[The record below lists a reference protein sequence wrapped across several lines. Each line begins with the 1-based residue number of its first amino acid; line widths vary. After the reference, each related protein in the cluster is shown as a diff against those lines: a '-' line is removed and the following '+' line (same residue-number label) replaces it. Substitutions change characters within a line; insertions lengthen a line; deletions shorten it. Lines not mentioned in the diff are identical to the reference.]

1 MDLVKYPEYKDSG
14 AEVIDDIPKS
24 WETHNMKFLIESIES
39 GKREDV
45 IDKKYAFSIGGEHIN
60 WNGSLNLKNERY
72 VSKDFYNNLNKGK
85 IKLNDVLL
93 VKDGA
98 TIGKTAFISDKPF
111 EKMAVNEHVFII
123 RSNDMILPKL
133 LYYLVRSN
141 LGFMQIKLTENGSA
155 QGGINSSFPS
165 DVYFPVCDELSTQYK
180 IANYLDNK
188 IAKIDKT
195 IEINQKLIEL
205 LEEKRVALINQ
216 VVTKGLNPD
225 VEMKDSGIEWIGE
238 IPKHWGCQ
246 KISTLSNIGRGAS
259 PRPID
264 DPKYFDENGEYSWVR
279 ISDVTSSNKYL
290 KRTTEKLSALGKS
303 LSVSIEPGNVF
314 VSIAGS
320 VGKPI
325 ISKIKCCIHDGF
337 VYFKN
342 LTIMDEYLFYIFEG
356 EEPYKGLGKLG
367 TQLNLNTETIGNI
380 FIPLPTKLEQQDIV
394 EYLDNKLAN
403 LDKTKS
409 KIQEQI
415 ALLEEYKES
424 LIYNVVTGKVDVR
437 GENI

>member
-1 MDLVKYPEYKDSG
+1 MCIRD
-14 AEVIDDIPKS
+14 
-24 WETHNMKFLIESIES
+24 
-39 GKREDV
+39 R
-45 IDKKYAFSIGGEHIN
+45 
-60 WNGSLNLKNERY
+60 
-72 VSKDFYNNLNKGK
+72 
-85 IKLNDVLL
+85 

-225 VEMKDSGIEWIGE
+225 VEMKYSGIEWFGKIPEHWDIGLLKYLAELLNNKQEFANKSDKYIGLENIESKSGRLLGYSTNGTDGSVNKFQKENILFGKLRPYLSKVIIAPFDGVCSTE
-238 IPKHWGCQ
+238 ILVYSPNDNILTKFLFYYM
-246 KISTLSNIGRGAS
+246 LSNRFIEIVNSTTYGVKMPRAS
-259 PRPID
+259 
-264 DPKYFDENGEYSWVR
+264 
-279 ISDVTSSNKYL
+279 
-290 KRTTEKLSALGKS
+290 
-303 LSVSIEPGNVF
+303 
-314 VSIAGS
+314 
-320 VGKPI
+320 
-325 ISKIKCCIHDGF
+325 
-337 VYFKN
+337 
-342 LTIMDEYLFYIFEG
+342 
-356 EEPYKGLGKLG
+356 
-367 TQLNLNTETIGNI
+367 
-380 FIPLPTKLEQQDIV
+380 QDIINNMSILIPPLTEQKQIV
-394 EYLDNKLAN
+394 NYLDNKIAN
-403 LDKTKS
+403 LNRTKE
-409 KIQEQI
+409 KIEEQI
-415 ALLEEYKES
+415 NLLEEYKES

-437 GENI
+437 GEDI

>member
-39 GKREDV
+39 GKRKDV

-225 VEMKDSGIEWIGE
+225 VEMKYSGIEWFGKIPEHWDIGLLKYLAELLNNNQEFANKSDKYIGLENIESKSGRLLGYSTNGTDGSVNKFQKENILFGKLRPYLSKVIIAPFDGVCSTE
-238 IPKHWGCQ
+238 ILVYSPNDNILTKFLFYYM
-246 KISTLSNIGRGAS
+246 LSNRFIEIVNSTTYGVKMPRAS
-259 PRPID
+259 
-264 DPKYFDENGEYSWVR
+264 
-279 ISDVTSSNKYL
+279 
-290 KRTTEKLSALGKS
+290 
-303 LSVSIEPGNVF
+303 
-314 VSIAGS
+314 
-320 VGKPI
+320 
-325 ISKIKCCIHDGF
+325 
-337 VYFKN
+337 
-342 LTIMDEYLFYIFEG
+342 
-356 EEPYKGLGKLG
+356 
-367 TQLNLNTETIGNI
+367 
-380 FIPLPTKLEQQDIV
+380 QDIINNMSILIPPLTEQKQIV
-394 EYLDNKLAN
+394 NYLDNKIAN
-403 LDKTKS
+403 LNRTKE
-409 KIQEQI
+409 KIEEQI
-415 ALLEEYKES
+415 NLLEEYKES

-437 GENI
+437 GEDI